1 MTSLPSPGKLAAMA
15 IFQLNDTSVFP
26 KPELAENNG
35 LLAIGGDLSVKRLLS
50 AYSQGIFPWYS
61 EGDPPLWW
69 FTDPRLVLFPDE
81 FHVSRRLTRT
91 LRNTEFRM
99 TFDAEFETVIHS
111 CAEVRASREEGTW
124 ISPDMEEA
132 FIALHLAGFA
142 HSVECWLD
150 NELAGGL
157 YGVQIGKVFFGESMF
172 TRKSNAS
179 KAALVALVSH
189 LQKQDVQLIDCQ
201 MTTNHLL
208 SFGARE
214 ISGTRFT
221 QLLKKHI

>member
-1 MTSLPSPGKLAAMA
+1 MA
-15 IFQLNDTSVFP
+15 IFQLNDSPVFP
-26 KPELAENNG
+26 KPELAEKNG

-69 FTDPRLVLFPDE
+69 FTDPRLVLFPNE
-81 FHVSRRLTRT
+81 FHVSKRLVRT
-91 LRNTEFRM
+91 LRNTEFH
-99 TFDAEFETVIHS
+99 TSFDTDFEAVIRS

-124 ISPDMEEA
+124 ISPEMQEA
-132 FIALHLAGFA
+132 FIALHHAGYA
-142 HSVECWLD
+142 HSVESRLN
-150 NELAGGL
+150 NELVGGL

-189 LQKQDVQLIDCQ
+189 LQEQAVELIDCQ
-201 MTTNHLL
+201 MTTDHLL

-214 ISGTRFT
+214 ISGTEFT
-221 QLLKKHI
+221 DLLKKHI

>member
-1 MTSLPSPGKLAAMA
+1 MA
-15 IFQLNDTSVFP
+15 IFQLNDSPVFP
-26 KPELAENNG
+26 NPELAEKNG

-69 FTDPRLVLFPDE
+69 FTDPRLVLFTNE
-81 FHVSRRLTRT
+81 FHVSRRLART
-91 LRNTEFRM
+91 LRNTEFC
-99 TFDAEFETVIHS
+99 TSFDIDFEAVISS
-111 CAEVRASREEGTW
+111 CAKVRASREEGTW
-124 ISPDMEEA
+124 ISPEMQKA
-132 FIALHLAGFA
+132 FIALHHAGYA

-150 NELAGGL
+150 NELVGGL

-179 KAALVALVSH
+179 KIALAALVSH
-189 LQKQDVQLIDCQ
+189 LQEQAIELIDCQ
-201 MTTNHLL
+201 MTTGHLL

-214 ISGTRFT
+214 ISGTDFT
-221 QLLKKHI
+221 KLLTKHI